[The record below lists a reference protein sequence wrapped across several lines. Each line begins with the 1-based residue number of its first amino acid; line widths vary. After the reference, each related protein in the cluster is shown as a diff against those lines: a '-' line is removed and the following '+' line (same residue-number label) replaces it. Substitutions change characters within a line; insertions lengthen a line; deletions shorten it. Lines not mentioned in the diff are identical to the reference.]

1 MVCVCAYSSYIIPFK
16 NRKHD
21 LSVVSVIFFLGEEK
35 RNCRLRRKEE
45 THTHRFFL
53 DEEKEKARG
62 KIVMWVVVQNA
73 SFVFIINFFVR
84 RAEWAYSQRSLS
96 VFNSLPTLHTHKDV
110 YRLSPSLVTVVR
122 CLVVKKKTG
131 EIERKQI
138 FFWGAGGRARQ
149 EENLPSVVRRFSLIC
164 VTWSSFDEIDSS
176 VVLLVRQVSTR
187 RRACQPEHAVKH
199 QQINSES

>member
-1 MVCVCAYSSYIIPFK
+1 MRRSSS
-16 NRKHD
+16 
-21 LSVVSVIFFLGEEK
+21 LSISLLDE
-35 RNCRLRRKEE
+35 RNE
-45 THTHRFFL
+45 HTHNVRFLFL
-53 DEEKEKARG
+53 
-62 KIVMWVVVQNA
+62 IVYRHC
-73 SFVFIINFFVR
+73 I
-84 RAEWAYSQRSLS
+84 
-96 VFNSLPTLHTHKDV
+96 HKDV